1 MKKWMFSAVLYLV
14 VVVAGYAVYE
24 AAFGVN
30 KGAEHDASKNVAEQ
44 KIEEHNSHAN
54 AGTEKQH
61 EENNHEHGE
70 TTSKENE
77 IQATIEERNKQ
88 LFLTLKDDSGNP
100 VTDLEINHEKLLHL
114 IVVDEH
120 LEQYYHLHPEEITPG
135 QFKVTS
141 ELKEGTYKAFVD
153 IKSTSLQYEVQ
164 PIPFIVGN
172 PATSEHAHSSLQVDE
187 ELTKKVDENKVSL
200 MTTDLTANEPVTLT
214 FDVYEAV
221 LEPYLGAI
229 GHVVILDEQ
238 AEEYLHVHPLNEHD
252 PIFETQFPHPGIYKI
267 WAEFQQDGKV
277 TVYPFVVRVE

>member
-24 AAFGVN
+24 AAFDVN
-30 KGAEHDASKNVAEQ
+30 KGAEHDVLKNVAEQ

-54 AGTEKQH
+54 AGTKQQH
-61 EENNHEHGE
+61 EEDNHEHGE

-77 IQATIEERNKQ
+77 IQVTIEEGNKQ
-88 LFLTLKDDSGNP
+88 LFLTLKDDLGNP

-120 LEQYYHLHPEEITPG
+120 LEQYHHLHPEEIAPG

-141 ELKEGTYKAFVD
+141 ELEEGTYKAFVD
-153 IKSTSLQYEVQ
+153 IKSTSLQYKVQ

-172 PATSEHAHSSLQVDE
+172 PATSEHAHGSLQVDK
-187 ELTKKVDENKVSL
+187 ELTKTVDENKVSL

-238 AEEYLHVHPLNEHD
+238 AEEYLHVHPLHEHD

-277 TVYPFVVRVE
+277 TVYPFVVRVK

>member
-1 MKKWMFSAVLYLV
+1 MKKWVFSAVLYLV

-24 AAFGVN
+24 AVFGVN

-44 KIEEHNSHAN
+44 KIEEHNSHAS
-54 AGTEKQH
+54 AGTKQQH
-61 EENNHEHGE
+61 EEDNHEHGE

-77 IQATIEERNKQ
+77 IQVTIKEGNKQ

-120 LEQYYHLHPEEITPG
+120 LEQYHHLHPEEIAPG
-135 QFKVTS
+135 QFKVPS
-141 ELKEGTYKAFVD
+141 ELEEGTYKAFVD

-164 PIPFIVGN
+164 PISFIVGN
-172 PATSEHAHSSLQVDE
+172 PETSEHAHGSLQVDK
-187 ELTKKVDENKVSL
+187 ELTKTVNKNKVSL
-200 MTTDLTANEPVTLT
+200 ITTNLTANEPVTLT
-214 FDVYEAV
+214 FDVYKAV

-267 WAEFQQDGKV
+267 WAEFQQGGKV
-277 TVYPFVVRVE
+277 TVYPFVVKVK